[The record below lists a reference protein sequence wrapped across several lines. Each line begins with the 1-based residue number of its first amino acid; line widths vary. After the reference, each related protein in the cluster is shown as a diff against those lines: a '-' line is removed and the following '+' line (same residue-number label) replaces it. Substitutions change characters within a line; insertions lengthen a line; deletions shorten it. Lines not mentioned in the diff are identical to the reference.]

1 LQDSDNRASR
11 DAEYCREEWSS
22 AMAKPVLLAALL
34 AAPFLLAAP
43 APAQT
48 LSMDEIGRRF
58 AAFDTNGDG
67 KISKEEYEL
76 NKVVAIFDP
85 RERSVSGSTS
95 SGAVDRDIAIPRQ
108 SSRLSPQVFAT
119 MDVNGDGTLSGGEI
133 ISSELM
139 QFESI
144 DRNGDGF
151 IDRTE
156 FNALIDRLFR

>member
-1 LQDSDNRASR
+1 
-11 DAEYCREEWSS
+11 
-22 AMAKPVLLAALL
+22 MAKSVLLAALL

-43 APAQT
+43 ASAQG
-48 LSMDEIGRRF
+48 LSIDEIGRRF

-85 RERSVSGSTS
+85 RERSVSASGSPGTT
-95 SGAVDRDIAIPRQ
+95 DREIAITRQ

-119 MDVNGDGTLSGGEI
+119 LDTNGDGTLSGGEI
-133 ISSELM
+133 ISSDLM

-151 IDRTE
+151 VDRAE
-156 FNALIDRLFR
+156 FNALIKLLFR